1 MKHIEC
7 FRYTRCNISIA
18 FFVSV
23 GLKVNSQQYFKP
35 KPENIKKCIKIA
47 KEKLQDFN
55 KIIRTALLKGDMIC
69 GVAGKIN
76 GDLFA
81 KVTGTIINNKRYY
94 GIWEKDLLEGKWHLL
109 HFGVKEDVEPEWKD
123 YTDFWTQHGD
133 RISPMAA

>member
-1 MKHIEC
+1 MM
-7 FRYTRCNISIA
+7 
-18 FFVSV
+18 
-23 GLKVNSQQYFKP
+23 
-35 KPENIKKCIKIA
+35 KKCTKLTS
-47 KEKLQDFN
+47 EKLLDFN
-55 KIIRTALLKGDMIC
+55 KTVRNALLRGEMIS
-69 GVAGKIN
+69 GVAGKRS

-133 RISPMAA
+133 SISPIAA